1 MHNNILRGEKMVFNN
16 NRNGFENELDIRN
29 ELNNRKVKELNI
41 MYRKFIDDLFINIK
55 DEDMITCYCDYRKK
69 KYDIVIK
76 INNEVKRISIKKG
89 VKNSVHVEGIS
100 SFIDFLISNSISHNS
115 VINYLEYH
123 YADGTINGRGQNRVS
138 ASEYK
143 LTNQSKIDLINE
155 EINQDAIL
163 EKAIDRFILRGNLS
177 VKSIDAIL
185 FGVKDDFIW
194 IKKEDIKKL
203 ILSKKNTYS
212 SAVHFGP
219 LTVQPL
225 DRCLNRNEKYEA
237 KRFSIQVKWYNLVD
251 DIIENMNNKAMEK
264 SGYIEIYNSY
274 KH

>member
-123 YADGTINGRGQNRVS
+123 YVDGTINGRGQNRVS

-219 LTVQPL
+219 LTVQSL
-225 DRCLNRNEKYEA
+225 DRCLNRNEKYET

>member
-1 MHNNILRGEKMVFNN
+1 MIFNN
-16 NRNGFENELDIRN
+16 NGNGFENELDIRN

-41 MYRKFIDDLFINIK
+41 MYREFIDDLFINIK

-100 SFIDFLISNSISHNS
+100 NFIDFLISNSISHNS

-138 ASEYK
+138 ALEYK

-155 EINQDAIL
+155 EINQ
-163 EKAIDRFILRGNLS
+163 
-177 VKSIDAIL
+177 DAIL

-225 DRCLNRNEKYEA
+225 DRCLNRNEKYET

-251 DIIENMNNKAMEK
+251 DIIENMNNKVMEE
-264 SGYIEIYNSY
+264 SGYIEIYNSN
-274 KH
+274 KTN

>member
-1 MHNNILRGEKMVFNN
+1 MVFNN
-16 NRNGFENELDIRN
+16 NGNGFENELDIRN

-41 MYRKFIDDLFINIK
+41 MYREFIDDLFINIK
-55 DEDMITCYCDYRKK
+55 DEDVITCYCDYRKK

-100 SFIDFLISNSISHNS
+100 NFIDFLISNSISHNS

-123 YADGTINGRGQNRVS
+123 YADGTINGRGQNRIS

-155 EINQDAIL
+155 EINQDVIL

-225 DRCLNRNEKYEA
+225 DRCLNRNEKYET

-251 DIIENMNNKAMEK
+251 DIIENMNNKVMGK